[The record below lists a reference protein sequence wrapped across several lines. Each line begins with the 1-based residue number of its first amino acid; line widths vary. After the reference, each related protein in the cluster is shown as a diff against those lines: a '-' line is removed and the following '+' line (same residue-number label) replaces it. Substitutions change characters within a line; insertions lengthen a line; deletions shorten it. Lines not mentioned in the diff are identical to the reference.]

1 MMAKPGVEVPGKNV
15 LYCVKVQKWKNG
27 LLKKT
32 VSKEFFKTLREAELV
47 YNGHDEEGM
56 KVQLSVYKDGNE
68 RAIREKNN

>member
-1 MMAKPGVEVPGKNV
+1 MAKAGVETPSKNT
-15 LYCVKVQKWKNG
+15 LYCVKLQLWSNG

-56 KVQLSVYKDGNE
+56 KVQLSVYRDGNE
-68 RAIREKNN
+68 RAIKEKNN

>member
-1 MMAKPGVEVPGKNV
+1 MAKPGVETPSKNT

-56 KVQLSVYKDGNE
+56 KVQLSVYRDGNE
-68 RAIREKNN
+68 RTIKVKVN

>member
-1 MMAKPGVEVPGKNV
+1 MAKPGVEVPSKNT
-15 LYCVKVQKWKNG
+15 LYCVKVQRWKNG

-56 KVQLSVYKDGNE
+56 KVQLSVYRDGNE
-68 RAIREKNN
+68 RTIKVKVN

>member
-1 MMAKPGVEVPGKNV
+1 MAKVDTPNKNV
-15 LYCVKVQKWKNG
+15 FYVVKVQIWSNG

-32 VSKEFFKTLREAELV
+32 VSKEFFKTLREAESV
-47 YNGHDEEGM
+47 YNGHEEKGM

>member
-1 MMAKPGVEVPGKNV
+1 MAKPGVESPSKNT

-56 KVQLSVYKDGNE
+56 KVQLSVYRDGNE
-68 RAIREKNN
+68 RAIKEKNN

>member
-1 MMAKPGVEVPGKNV
+1 MAKAGVETPSKNT

-32 VSKEFFKTLREAELV
+32 VSKEFFKTLKEAELV
-47 YNGHDEEGM
+47 YNGHDEEGR

>member
-1 MMAKPGVEVPGKNV
+1 MAKPGVESPSKNT

-32 VSKEFFKTLREAELV
+32 VSKEFFKTLKEAELV

-68 RAIREKNN
+68 RVIREKNN

>member
-1 MMAKPGVEVPGKNV
+1 MAKPGVESPSKNT

-27 LLKKT
+27 FLKKT
-32 VSKEFFKTLREAELV
+32 ISKEFFKTLKEAEIV

-68 RAIREKNN
+68 RQIKEKNN

>member
-1 MMAKPGVEVPGKNV
+1 MAKPGVETPSKNT

-32 VSKEFFKTLREAELV
+32 ISKEFFKTLREAELV

-68 RAIREKNN
+68 RQIKEKNN

>member
-1 MMAKPGVEVPGKNV
+1 MAKPSVEVPGKNV

-32 VSKEFFKTLREAELV
+32 ISKEFFKSLKEAELV

>member
-1 MMAKPGVEVPGKNV
+1 MAKPGVEVPGKNV

-32 VSKEFFKTLREAELV
+32 VSKEFFKTLKEAELV

-68 RAIREKNN
+68 HALREKNN

>member
-1 MMAKPGVEVPGKNV
+1 MAKPGVESPSKNT

-68 RAIREKNN
+68 RTIKVKVN

>member
-1 MMAKPGVEVPGKNV
+1 MAKPSVETPSKNV
-15 LYCVKVQKWKNG
+15 LYVVKVQIWSNG

-56 KVQLSVYKDGNE
+56 KVQLSVYRDGNE
-68 RAIREKNN
+68 RTIKVKVN

>member
-1 MMAKPGVEVPGKNV
+1 MAKPGVESPSKNT
-15 LYCVKVQKWKNG
+15 LYCVKLQLWSNG

-68 RAIREKNN
+68 CTIKVKVN

>member
-1 MMAKPGVEVPGKNV
+1 MAKVGVDTPSKNV
-15 LYCVKVQKWKNG
+15 LYVVKVQLWSNG

-32 VSKEFFKTLREAELV
+32 VSKEFFKTLREAESV
-47 YNGHDEEGM
+47 YNGHEEKGM

>member
-1 MMAKPGVEVPGKNV
+1 MAKAGVETPGKNT
-15 LYCVKVQKWKNG
+15 LYCVKLQLWSNG

-32 VSKEFFKTLREAELV
+32 ISKEFFKTLREAELV

-68 RAIREKNN
+68 RTLKVKVN

>member
-1 MMAKPGVEVPGKNV
+1 MAKPGIESPSKNT

-32 VSKEFFKTLREAELV
+32 VSKEFFKTLREAESV
-47 YNGHDEEGM
+47 YNGHEEKGM

-68 RAIREKNN
+68 RAIKEKNN

>member
-1 MMAKPGVEVPGKNV
+1 MAKVDTPSKNV
-15 LYCVKVQKWKNG
+15 LYVVKVQLWSNG

-32 VSKEFFKTLREAELV
+32 ISKEFFKTLREAELV

-56 KVQLSVYKDGNE
+56 KIQLSVYKDGNE

>member
-1 MMAKPGVEVPGKNV
+1 MAKVDTPSKNV

-32 VSKEFFKTLREAELV
+32 VSKEFFKTLKEAEIV

-68 RAIREKNN
+68 RAIKEKNN